1 MSNPLF
7 RFATVRG
14 QAIEWSLKRNLALT
28 SASTLRLLLWLCL
41 ISATVGALLWSVGFG
56 QLVPY
61 ALLQLLVVGLALGL
75 YARHA
80 ADAERLYLQGERLVV
95 EHRHAG
101 RLIRAEFRRSRV
113 RVEPSAGDP
122 SLIEV
127 SEPGRSVAVGRYLP
141 VHDRAALAREIR
153 MALRG
158 Q

>member
-1 MSNPLF
+1 MTNPLF

-28 SASTLRLLLWLCL
+28 PALTLRLLLWLCT
-41 ISATVGALLWSVGFG
+41 ISVAVGALLWWVGFG
-56 QLVPY
+56 QLMPY
-61 ALLQLLVVGLALGL
+61 ALAQLLVVGLAVSL

-95 EHRHAG
+95 ERSHAG
-101 RLIRAEFRRSRV
+101 RLVRAEFRRSRV

-122 SLIEV
+122 LLIEV
-127 SEPGRSVAVGRYLP
+127 SEPGHSVAVGRYVP
-141 VHDRAALAREIR
+141 VPDRAALAREIR
-153 MALRG
+153 LALRS